1 MPNAT
6 IQGVLK
12 KCSTQ
17 STKLKQHLLEIRHG
31 FKVFMVVILF
41 TENLANSKMFIAP
54 MVKKSGST
62 YADTTHLFFDKGIIE
77 VIGNDKLDAKTADEL
92 EEIATEHAIDCGA
105 EELEIIDA
113 ETKHLTVTQCDESA
127 S

>member
-17 STKLKQHLLEIRHG
+17 NTKLKQHLLEIRHG
-31 FKVFMVVILF
+31 FKVFMVVALY
-41 TENLANSKMFIAP
+41 TENLTNAKMFIAP
-54 MVKKSGST
+54 IVKKSGSS
-62 YADTTHLFFDKGIIE
+62 YADTTHLFFDKGVVE
-77 VIGNDKLDAKTADEL
+77 VVGNEKLDTKTPDEL
-92 EEIATEHAIDCGA
+92 EEIATEHAIESGA

-113 ETKHLTVTQCDESA
+113 KTKHLTVKIV
-127 S
+127 